1 MSDNRRIIDDQLYC
15 HFVTFSCHRRRRL
28 LDEDHPKRIL
38 LGQLNEQLDR
48 QQATCVGFVVMPDH
62 VHLMVWFPETGQLS
76 RFMQLASEPENAWR
90 VTAEDWENHRRYGEY
105 LAAVRDMIDKTS
117 TAIAPWTVVPANAG
131 DVRLYT
137 VCDAIITRL
146 KQRGTTVVLAG
157 MLAPPNMGPEYEKA
171 FNAIYPDLARAHDI
185 PFYPFFLDGVA
196 ADPALLL
203 ADGMHPNPEGIG
215 RIVDRMLPLLEKVLA
230 EIG

>member
-76 RFMQLASEPENAWR
+76 RFMHSWKRTSSYRIREWYRQEQANYFTVADEGDRFWTPKYYSFEIHSRAKLEEKLIYMHQNPVRAGLVEQAI
-90 VTAEDWENHRRYGEY
+90 DWKWSSARWYELGRSVG
-105 LAAVRDMIDKTS
+105 
-117 TAIAPWTVVPANAG
+117 VPI
-131 DVRLYT
+131 RW
-137 VCDAIITRL
+137 I
-146 KQRGTTVVLAG
+146 
-157 MLAPPNMGPEYEKA
+157 E
-171 FNAIYPDLARAHDI
+171 
-185 PFYPFFLDGVA
+185 
-196 ADPALLL
+196 
-203 ADGMHPNPEGIG
+203 
-215 RIVDRMLPLLEKVLA
+215 
-230 EIG
+230 